1 MANSVAGDDY
11 ELSRVHTNNGHGHE
25 EDFRNPAQVE
35 QTLPPADYGRG
46 AYVALAC
53 CTAAQA
59 PIWGYSVSF
68 GIFQEY
74 YSNPDHGIDA
84 SPGAIATV
92 GSMQMGIMYLL
103 MPVAFVIL
111 SKYPYLRRWCGPL
124 GLVLTVVS
132 LSASAFVTSI
142 AGLIATQGALYSIG
156 CGLLF
161 SPISLYMDE
170 WFVQRKS
177 LAYGIMW
184 SGKSSVGVAM
194 PFLFSLLLRKFGLRA
209 TIISWAIASALLTL
223 PTLFFLK
230 PRIPLS
236 TVSRARPLS
245 FAFLRHTSFWMM
257 QFGVVVQSLG
267 YLMPSTYVASYASAI
282 GLSSVTGPI
291 LLAVFSTASVPGSLV
306 HGMLGDRLS
315 ATKLVLLSS
324 FGSALPVFLLW
335 GLGRHLSTMIAFVIL
350 YGFFAGGFSSTW
362 SSMTEEIKKDDRAAE
377 TSLVF
382 GLLLG
387 GRGLG
392 FLISGPFSGSLLSI
406 KDLLTEEPLGY
417 ATKYGPMILC
427 TGITAILGAWAPL
440 WKGARITGRA
450 TLTTCSSLFIAP
462 SR

>member
-1 MANSVAGDDY
+1 MSHSAAADEH
-11 ELSRVHTNNGHGHE
+11 ELSRVFTNDEQSRE
-25 EDFRNPAQVE
+25 EDSRERIQNE

-46 AYVALAC
+46 AYLALAC

-74 YSNPDHGIDA
+74 YSNPMHGIDA
-84 SPGAIATV
+84 SVGAIATV

-103 MPVAFVIL
+103 MPIIFMIL
-111 SKYPYLRRWCGPL
+111 NKYPYLRRWCGPL
-124 GLVLTVVS
+124 GLVITVLS
-132 LSASAFVTSI
+132 LSASAFVSSI

-170 WFVQRKS
+170 WFIERKG

-194 PFLFSLLLRKFGLRA
+194 PFLFNSLLRRFGLRA
-209 TIISWAIASALLTL
+209 TIISWAIASALLIS

-236 TVSRARPLS
+236 STPRSRPLS
-245 FAFLRHTSFWMM
+245 FAFLRHASFWMM
-257 QFGVVVQSLG
+257 QIGIIVQSLG
-267 YLMPSTYVASYASAI
+267 YLMPSTYVASYASTI

-291 LLAVFSTASVPGSLV
+291 LLALFSMASVPGSLV

-315 ATKLVLLSS
+315 ATKVVLISS
-324 FGSALPVFLLW
+324 FGSAVPVFLLW
-335 GLGRHLSTMIAFVIL
+335 GLGRNISTMVVFVIL

-362 SSMTEEIKKDDRAAE
+362 SSMSKEIKRDDRAVE
-377 TSLVF
+377 ISLVF

-392 FLISGPFSGSLLSI
+392 YMLGGPISGSLLSI
-406 KDLLTEEPLGY
+406 KDSLTEEPSGY

-427 TGITAILGAWAPL
+427 TGITAIMGAWAPL
-440 WKGARITGRA
+440 WKGARIAGGTGF
-450 TLTTCSSLFIAP
+450 TTCTRLFTAN
-462 SR
+462 

>member
-1 MANSVAGDDY
+1 
-11 ELSRVHTNNGHGHE
+11 
-25 EDFRNPAQVE
+25 
-35 QTLPPADYGRG
+35 
-46 AYVALAC
+46 
-53 CTAAQA
+53 
-59 PIWGYSVSF
+59 
-68 GIFQEY
+68 
-74 YSNPDHGIDA
+74 
-84 SPGAIATV
+84 
-92 GSMQMGIMYLL
+92 MQMGVMYLL

-111 SKYPYLRRWCGPL
+111 SKYPHLRRWCGPL
-124 GLVLTVVS
+124 GLILTVVS
-132 LSASAFVTSI
+132 LSASTFVSSI

-184 SGKSSVGVAM
+184 SGKSSVGVIM
-194 PFLFSLLLRKFGLRA
+194 PFLFNLLLRKFGLRA
-209 TIISWAIASALLTL
+209 TILSWAVASALLTL

-245 FAFLRHTSFWMM
+245 FAFLRYASFWMT

-267 YLMPSTYVASYASAI
+267 YLMPSTYVASYATAI
-282 GLSSVTGPI
+282 GLSSVTVPI

-306 HGMLGDRLS
+306 HGMLGDKLS
-315 ATKLVLLSS
+315 ATKLVLISS

-335 GLGRHLSTMIAFVIL
+335 GLGHHLSTMIAFVIL

-362 SSMTEEIKKDDRAAE
+362 SSMTEEIKRDDQTAE
-377 TSLVF
+377 TSLIF

-392 FLISGPFSGSLLSI
+392 YLISGPFSGSLLSI

-427 TGITAILGAWAPL
+427 TGITAILGAWNPL

-450 TLTTCSSLFIAP
+450 TLKTCSSLHIATTQ
-462 SR
+462 